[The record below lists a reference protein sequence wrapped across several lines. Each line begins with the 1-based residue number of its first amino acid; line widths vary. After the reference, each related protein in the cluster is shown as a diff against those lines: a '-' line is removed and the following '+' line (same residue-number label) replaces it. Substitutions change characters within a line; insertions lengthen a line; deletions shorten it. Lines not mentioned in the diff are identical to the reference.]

1 VPPPFAA
8 VYFDCDSTLSSIE
21 GVDEL
26 LQFAESKLRAEIAE
40 LTRKAMD
47 GLLPLAEVYETRL
60 RLLAPRCDQL
70 DRIGELYVEHLVLH
84 AREVVRALQHLGKH
98 VGIVSGGLLVAVQAL
113 ARHLGIPLANVHAVP
128 LVFDSHGAY
137 VDFDRTTPLW
147 RNGGKVEMVQRL
159 PKGHRPLAFVG
170 DAVTDLETQGHVD
183 LFVGF
188 GGVVTR
194 ALVAAKAQA
203 FVAGKSLA
211 PVLAHVLTD
220 EERARLAGDDAFRP
234 LLAAAGVED
243 GRT

>member
-26 LQFAESKLRAEIAE
+26 LQFVESKQRADIVE

-60 RLLAPRCDQL
+60 RLIAPRSDQL
-70 DRIGELYVEHLVLH
+70 DRIGELYVENVVLH

-98 VGIVSGGLLVAVQAL
+98 VGILSGGLLVAVEAL
-113 ARHLGIPLANVHAVP
+113 ARYLGIPLANVHAVP
-128 LVFDSHGAY
+128 LLFDSHGDY
-137 VDFDRTTPLW
+137 FDFDRTKPLW
-147 RNGGKVEMVQRL
+147 RNGGKVEMVRRL
-159 PKGHRPLAFVG
+159 PKDHRPVAFVG
-170 DAVTDLETQGHVD
+170 DSVTDLETQGHVD

-194 ALVAAKAQA
+194 AMVAENAEA
-203 FVAGKSLA
+203 FVDGKSLA
-211 PVLAHVLTD
+211 PVLAHVLTE
-220 EERARLAGDDAFRP
+220 EERM
-234 LLAAAGVED
+234 LLAANGAFAQVLEAARG
-243 GRT
+243 

>member
-1 VPPPFAA
+1 MHPPFAA

-26 LQFAESKLRAEIAE
+26 QQFVESKQRADLAE

-47 GLLPLAEVYETRL
+47 GLLPLAEVYETRM
-60 RLLAPRCDQL
+60 RLLAPRRDQL
-70 DRIGELYVEHLVLH
+70 DVIGELYVEHAVLH
-84 AREVVRALQHLGKH
+84 ARDVVRALQHLGKQ
-98 VGIVSGGLLVAVQAL
+98 VGIVSGGMLVAVQAL

-128 LVFDSHGAY
+128 LLFDGHGGY
-137 VDFDRTTPLW
+137 VDFDHTTPLW
-147 RNGGKVEMVQRL
+147 RNGGKVEVVKRL

-170 DAVTDLETQGHVD
+170 DAITDLETQGHVD

-220 EERARLAGDDAFRP
+220 EERARLAAGGAFGP
-234 LLAAAGVED
+234 LLEAAKG
-243 GRT
+243 

>member
-1 VPPPFAA
+1 MPPPFAA

-26 LQFAESKLRAEIAE
+26 LQFAEPGLRDDIVE

-47 GLLPLAEVYETRL
+47 GLLPLADVYETRL
-60 RLLAPRCDQL
+60 RLLAPRSDQL
-70 DRIGELYVEHLVLH
+70 DCIGELYVEHVVLH
-84 AREVVRALQHLGKH
+84 AREVVRALQHLGKQ

-113 ARHLGIPLANVHAVP
+113 AVHLGIPLANVHAVP
-128 LVFDSHGAY
+128 LLFDSHGGY

-147 RNGGKVEMVQRL
+147 RNGGKVEMIQRL
-159 PKGHRPLAFVG
+159 PQDHRPLAFVG
-170 DAVTDLETQGHVD
+170 DAITDLETQGHVD

-188 GGVVTR
+188 GGVVAR
-194 ALVAAKAQA
+194 ALVASKAQA

-220 EERARLAGDDAFRP
+220 EERALLAANGGFAQ
-234 LLAAAGVED
+234 LLAAA
-243 GRT
+243 RA

>member
-1 VPPPFAA
+1 MRPPFAA

-26 LQFAESKLRAEIAE
+26 LQFAEPGQRADIAE

-60 RLLAPRCDQL
+60 RLLAPRQDQL
-70 DRIGELYVEHLVLH
+70 DRIGELYVEHVVLH

-98 VGIVSGGLLVAVQAL
+98 VGILSGGLLVAVEAL
-113 ARHLGIPLANVHAVP
+113 ARYLGIPLANVHAVP
-128 LVFDSHGAY
+128 LVFDSHGDY
-137 VDFDRTTPLW
+137 LDFDRTKPLW

-159 PKGHRPLAFVG
+159 PEDHRPVAFVG
-170 DAVTDLETQGHVD
+170 DGITDLETQGHAD

-194 ALVAAKAQA
+194 AMVATKAQA
-203 FVAGKSLA
+203 FVDSKSLA

-220 EERARLAGDDAFRP
+220 VERARLAADGAFAP
-234 LLAAAGVED
+234 LLAAARV
-243 GRT
+243 